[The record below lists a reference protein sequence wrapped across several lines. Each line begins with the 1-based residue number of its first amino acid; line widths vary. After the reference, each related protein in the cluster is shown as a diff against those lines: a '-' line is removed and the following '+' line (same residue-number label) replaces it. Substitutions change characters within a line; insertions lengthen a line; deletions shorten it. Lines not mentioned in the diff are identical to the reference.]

1 MDPMQLM
8 ELRRDRFTQND
19 QLIYKTI
26 IANPQMVV
34 SKTTS
39 DLAAECGV
47 SQPALSRFV
56 KSLGYAR
63 YRDFRSDLVAWLT
76 EQAAGEESADDR
88 RPYFQTLFGTLEAA
102 EKALDDAS
110 MRDLAGYVCAHKR
123 VYASGCSK
131 SFQPAMLFEIIMRRN
146 RRGVHAVTSDEINEL
161 ADYMDEDDLLVLFS
175 VSGCRENIQN
185 AVGINGRLLLV
196 TANPAYDCTG
206 AVDRAVVLPYRGTDA
221 ETSSVSPVL
230 FDVFVELLTS
240 YIAMS

>member
-8 ELRRDRFTQND
+8 ELRRNHFTQND

-26 IANPQMVV
+26 VANPQMVV

-56 KSLGYAR
+56 KNLGYAR

-76 EQAAGEESADDR
+76 ERAAGEESAGDR
-88 RPYFQTLFGTLEAA
+88 RPYFQALFGTLEAA

-110 MRDLAGYVCAHKR
+110 MRDLAAYVRNHKR
-123 VYASGCSK
+123 VYASGIGK
-131 SFQPAMLFEIIMRRN
+131 SFQPAKLFEVIMRRN

-161 ADYMDEDDLLVLFS
+161 GDYMDEDDLLVLFS
-175 VSGCRENIQN
+175 VSGCRENIQDAAN
-185 AVGINGRLLLV
+185 ANGKLLLV
-196 TANPAYDCTG
+196 TANPAYDRPS
-206 AVDRAVVLPYRGTDA
+206 AVDRAIVLPYRGTDA

-240 YIAMS
+240 YIAMP

>member
-26 IANPQMVV
+26 LANPQMVV

-56 KSLGYAR
+56 KSLGYMR

-76 EQAAGEESADDR
+76 EQAANEESPDER
-88 RPYFQTLFGTLEAA
+88 RPYFNTLFGTLEAA

-110 MRDLAGYVCAHKR
+110 MRDLASYVCGHKR
-123 VYASGCSK
+123 VYASGTGK
-131 SFQPAMLFEIIMRRN
+131 SFQPAKLFEIIMRRN
-146 RRGVHAVTSDEINEL
+146 RRGVHAVASDEINEL
-161 ADYMDEDDLLVLFS
+161 GDYMDEGDLLVLFS
-175 VSGCRENIQN
+175 VSGRRSNIQD
-185 AVGINGRLLLV
+185 AAQTNGNLLLV
-196 TANPAYDCTG
+196 TANPAYDC
-206 AVDRAVVLPYRGTDA
+206 AQAIDRAVVLPYRGTDA

-230 FDVFVELLTS
+230 FDVFVELLTN

>member
-19 QLIYKTI
+19 QLIFKTI
-26 IANPQMVV
+26 LANPQMVV

-56 KSLGYAR
+56 KSLGYVR

-76 EQAAGEESADDR
+76 EQSANEESPYER
-88 RPYFQTLFGTLEAA
+88 RPYFNTLFGTLESA
-102 EKALDDAS
+102 EKVLDEKT
-110 MRDLAGYVCAHKR
+110 MRNLAAYVCGHKR
-123 VYASGCSK
+123 IYASGNGK
-131 SFQPAMLFEIIMRRN
+131 SYQPAKLFEIIMRRN
-146 RRGVHAVTSDEINEL
+146 GRGVHAVTSDEIKEL
-161 ADYMDEDDLLVLFS
+161 GDYMDEDDLLVLFS
-175 VSGCRENIQN
+175 VSGRRSNIQD
-185 AVGINGRLLLV
+185 AAQATGKLLLI
-196 TANPAYDCTG
+196 TANPAYDCTR

-221 ETSSVSPVL
+221 ETASVSPVL
-230 FDVFVELLTS
+230 FDVFVDLLTS